1 MNRDQ
6 FQRAAI
12 PYSPEYT
19 NQMYDASQQG
29 LPPGDPNH
37 IPLHNIMTRAHQ
49 EQPMSD
55 EAEAEEGM
63 RQNAELFKII
73 GGTPPSYR

>member
-1 MNRDQ
+1 MNRNQ

-19 NQMYDASQQG
+19 NQMYDASQEG
-29 LPPGDPNH
+29 LPIGDPNQ
-37 IPLHNIMTRAHQ
+37 IPLHEIMSRAHQ

-63 RQNAELFKII
+63 RKNAELFRTLS
-73 GGTPPSYR
+73 GR

>member
-19 NQMYDASQQG
+19 NQMYDASQEG
-29 LPPGDPNH
+29 LPMGDPNMV
-37 IPLHNIMTRAHQ
+37 PLHELMSMANQEPTNEELDMREFEEQDKMRGQHPLHQ
-49 EQPMSD
+49 ML
-55 EAEAEEGM
+55 
-63 RQNAELFKII
+63 R
-73 GGTPPSYR
+73 